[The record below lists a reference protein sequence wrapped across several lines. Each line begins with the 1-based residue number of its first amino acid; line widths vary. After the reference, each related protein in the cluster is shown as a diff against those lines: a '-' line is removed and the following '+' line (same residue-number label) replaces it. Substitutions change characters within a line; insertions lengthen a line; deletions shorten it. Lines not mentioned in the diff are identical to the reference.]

1 MKKLISLLL
10 CAVMVLGL
18 LSACGGD
25 AGSGTGNSGD
35 KPVITIGIPLKTTVI
50 DYETNSYTLW
60 LEEELGIDIKFQVF
74 ATGSNDYMTQLS
86 GLTLK
91 EAKLPDILW
100 NFTGMNGGTWDLYGQ
115 DEYLVDL
122 TPYMEDKDG
131 ASKIW
136 WERMANVEPEYLAN
150 ILKRCEDDF
159 GAMYVLP
166 DVETSVVDT
175 MDYMVSVNKTWLAEC
190 NLEQPTNIDEFYNM
204 LVTFKE
210 KMCSGKAGY
219 YPLVGGG
226 VTSLGG
232 DVVNWI
238 INMYLYYDE
247 STYFA
252 LSDDGKTLTTPFTS
266 DKYREA
272 LAFCKKLV
280 DEGLL
285 YYGLTREELSALVN
299 PADGNIRTGMF
310 VGHPTLTYVENDPSI
325 EHFEALETYWGYCV
339 RNEDQYELSAGITT
353 DCADPDLAFELLML
367 ACSEEGS
374 YRLRYGVLGEDWDW
388 ADEGATSYLGLPCRI
403 KVLEGSE
410 TLSTSTQNK
419 ALLKGPCILLY
430 AENETVQYV
439 DNGGWFNKR
448 CDIAAGI
455 YESFTKGEE
464 HNPKYIC
471 PVMVLSELQ
480 SQTNEAERTN
490 TMNLIYI
497 MRDTFIRGTSNDTV
511 LSGAKAD
518 INNDAHWQAYL
529 DQLEKEGLS
538 VWQAQ
543 MQEIYTNE
551 FMDVVLGGN

>member
-190 NLEQPTNIDEFYNM
+190 NLE
-204 LVTFKE
+204 
-210 KMCSGKAGY
+210 
-219 YPLVGGG
+219 
-226 VTSLGG
+226 
-232 DVVNWI
+232 
-238 INMYLYYDE
+238 
-247 STYFA
+247 
-252 LSDDGKTLTTPFTS
+252 
-266 DKYREA
+266 
-272 LAFCKKLV
+272 
-280 DEGLL
+280 
-285 YYGLTREELSALVN
+285 
-299 PADGNIRTGMF
+299 
-310 VGHPTLTYVENDPSI
+310 
-325 EHFEALETYWGYCV
+325 
-339 RNEDQYELSAGITT
+339 
-353 DCADPDLAFELLML
+353 
-367 ACSEEGS
+367 
-374 YRLRYGVLGEDWDW
+374 
-388 ADEGATSYLGLPCRI
+388 
-403 KVLEGSE
+403 
-410 TLSTSTQNK
+410 
-419 ALLKGPCILLY
+419 
-430 AENETVQYV
+430 
-439 DNGGWFNKR
+439 
-448 CDIAAGI
+448 
-455 YESFTKGEE
+455 
-464 HNPKYIC
+464 
-471 PVMVLSELQ
+471 
-480 SQTNEAERTN
+480 
-490 TMNLIYI
+490 
-497 MRDTFIRGTSNDTV
+497 
-511 LSGAKAD
+511 
-518 INNDAHWQAYL
+518 
-529 DQLEKEGLS
+529 
-538 VWQAQ
+538 
-543 MQEIYTNE
+543 
-551 FMDVVLGGN
+551 